1 MKRLGLKY
9 INLTTTPVDLL
20 EERIRILKPHVLLGN
35 VESLTSPEIQRK
47 ISRLQI
53 SYIAV
58 DEAQVQPGLILK
70 VCNILLIGGRPI
82 GRVGLSAIFAS
93 ALALAACHLPGSPI
107 HAQLG
112 YAEHREPREDQ
123 G

>member
-1 MKRLGLKY
+1 M
-9 INLTTTPVDLL
+9 DLF
-20 EERIRILKPHVLLGN
+20 G
-35 VESLTSPEIQRK
+35 SEIIFLSHQK
-47 ISRLQI
+47 LAS
-53 SYIAV
+53 
-58 DEAQVQPGLILK
+58 G
-70 VCNILLIGGRPI
+70 VCDILLIGGRPI